1 MPPASDSP
9 PSPRLTP
16 RSGGSGAALAAAALP
31 ATSPLFAET
40 RALLDERV
48 ARFRE
53 GATSDEMRALSDR
66 LERLGEEAEEAFPGP
81 EDDSVELLALAE
93 RLRAIVAAE
102 RAALDE
108 LEAAISG

>member
-1 MPPASDSP
+1 ME
-9 PSPRLTP
+9 RTC
-16 RSGGSGAALAAAALP
+16 GAALP

-53 GATSDEMRALSDR
+53 GATSKEMRALSDR
-66 LERLGEEAEEAFPGP
+66 LERLGDEAEKAHPGP
-81 EDDSVELLALAE
+81 RTS
-93 RLRAIVAAE
+93 RSSFSPWPSGSRAIVAAE

-108 LEAAISG
+108 LEAAING